1 VQSSLLLPLAAGDS
15 FAEAL
20 VVFLGLLVY
29 VVPALLRAAKEKRE
43 KGKGAAPGRKPGRR
57 PGRRASRGGGMF
69 TGEFNGPQAPG
80 GGSQP
85 LKDAWRELL
94 EGRPSTPPPGQRAPT
109 PSPVTTPAA
118 QPMPPPMQTPMR
130 PPLRAPAPAPV
141 RPRLASDE
149 GDLVELEHAID
160 DLHETLDRRHE
171 QMEQTRARLPSESQD
186 SVLVKPRLAL
196 LPSEDSLET
205 QLSPRAPLIPQR
217 PVTRVASLVRAPGAW
232 RHAVVL
238 SEILARPIALRP
250 PSEAPGRLPG

>member
-1 VQSSLLLPLAAGDS
+1 VHSSLLLPLAAGNS

-43 KGKGAAPGRKPGRR
+43 KGQGTAPGRKPGRR
-57 PGRRASRGGGMF
+57 PGRRAARGGGMF

-85 LKDAWRELL
+85 PKNPWRELL
-94 EGRPSTPPPGQRAPT
+94 EGRPSTPPPVQRAPT
-109 PSPVTTPAA
+109 TSPVTTPAA
-118 QPMPPPMQTPMR
+118 QPMPPPMPPPLQTSMR
-130 PPLRAPAPAPV
+130 PPLKPS
-141 RPRLASDE
+141 LASNE
-149 GDLVELEHAID
+149 GDLVKLEHTID

-171 QMEQTRARLPSESQD
+171 QLEQTRARLPSESQD
-186 SVLVKPRLAL
+186 SVLVRPRLAR

-205 QLSPRAPLIPQR
+205 QLSPQAPIIPQR
-217 PVTRVASLVRAPGAW
+217 PVTRVASLARAPGAW